1 MRGSSTRIHTPRD
14 IAPITFTGERMKT
27 KERTGRKQGKHS
39 SRANVPKEDRGGISP
54 KHTTASIRPE
64 SSIRADIAAIF
75 NDHAERTPDVPTAAA
90 NAIAEIRAKNLPLE
104 LVTTLVQDYAQIRI
118 NRSRGVM
125 RTSLRAAS
133 IGDEKRIAS
142 VAAGGWAW
150 LTHYTVGSKTLGD
163 CDAEDLIASAARK
176 RDMAKGMSQAAQFE
190 ETVAKRI
197 GNKLVREVLTDA
209 AIEKINKTVQS

>member
-1 MRGSSTRIHTPRD
+1 MTTKKRTSRTPVHQNNHADGS
-14 IAPITFTGERMKT
+14 
-27 KERTGRKQGKHS
+27 
-39 SRANVPKEDRGGISP
+39 KEDRGGIAREQP
-54 KHTTASIRPE
+54 INASRPE

-190 ETVAKRI
+190 DTVAKRI